1 MEISVTVLKEM
12 KNTEALDSTNIHLAT
27 AIYIPS
33 AVMRD
38 TWCN

>member
-1 MEISVTVLKEM
+1 MEISVTVWKEM
-12 KNTEALDSTNIHLAT
+12 KNTEALDSTNIVLAT

-33 AVMRD
+33 AVKRE